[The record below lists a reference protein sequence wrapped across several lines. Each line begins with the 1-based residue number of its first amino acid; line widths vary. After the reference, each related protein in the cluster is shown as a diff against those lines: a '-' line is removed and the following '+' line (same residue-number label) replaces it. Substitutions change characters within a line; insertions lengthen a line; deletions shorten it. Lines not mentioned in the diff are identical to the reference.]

1 MRRFNAAQAFWA
13 KTLAAA
19 NTVWPQ
25 AVRLPESTEGTLG
38 DVARV
43 VEGLAPAVAAPAMV
57 AEIARRRSHFDSL
70 YAGSPDP
77 WSYATSVYE
86 QDKYAATLDA
96 LLKEHYASALEVGCS
111 IGVLTRLLAAR
122 CGRLFATDISPL
134 ALEHARTRCADLPH
148 VEFACMAF
156 PQEVPPGRFDL
167 VVLSEI
173 LYYLDPPEI
182 IAAARTLAD
191 LLEPSGEVH
200 MVHWTAHSKKPAMAD
215 LAIDALVSE
224 TGADFDLIVAHRAT
238 DYRLDILRRCA

>member
-1 MRRFNAAQAFWA
+1 MRRFNAVWA

-25 AVRLPESTEGTLG
+25 AAPPPRAAKTAPS
-38 DVARV
+38 DVAPV
-43 VEGLAPAVAAPAMV
+43 VEGPDPAVAAATV
-57 AEIARRRSHFDSL
+57 ARRRSHFDSL
-70 YAGSPDP
+70 YAASPDP

-96 LLKEHYASALEVGCS
+96 LLKERYPRALEVGCS
-111 IGVLTRLLAAR
+111 IGVLTRLLATH
-122 CGRLFATDISPL
+122 CDRLLATDISPL

-156 PQEVPPGRFDL
+156 PQDCPAERFDL

-173 LYYLDPPEI
+173 LYYLDPIEI
-182 IAAARTLAD
+182 AAAARTLAD
-191 LLEPSGEVH
+191 LVERGGDVH
-200 MVHWTAHSKKPAMAD
+200 MVHWTAHSRKPVKAD

-224 TGADFDLIVAHRAT
+224 TSTAFDLIVAHRAT
-238 DYRLDILRRCA
+238 DYRLDILRRSA